1 MADFA
6 SAMARLGPFAPAP
19 LLAAGVSGGADSTAL
34 ALLADD
40 WTRRQGGRLRAII
53 VDHGLRPGSAA
64 EAAATAERLTDWN
77 IESRVLHLGLSPG
90 PGQAARARS
99 ARLAALEDAC
109 AAAGITDLLLGHHAA
124 DQAETAMIRALS
136 ATGDDG
142 FAGMPALRHTGRVR
156 VLRPLLA
163 WHPAR
168 LRALLPRGSW
178 IEDPSNADR
187 LALRVRVRAGAAA
200 AIEPLAEAARQA
212 GRGRQQREDAAAVW
226 LAERA
231 TIRPEGFARIP
242 DAPLPAA
249 ALSALI
255 RTIGGSALPPP
266 VAAVQALAARPG
278 PATLAGVQ
286 IVPAGRHG
294 PGWLLVREEA
304 AMAPPCDAVSGA
316 RWDGRFR
323 LRGAVPP
330 GLRIGALGDDA
341 ARMRRLSDLP
351 SSVLRTM
358 PALRRQTVLE
368 AVPHIAYAG
377 SMTIE
382 VLFDP
387 PVPAACLAFVVG

>member
-1 MADFA
+1 M
-6 SAMARLGPFAPAP
+6 SRLGPFPAVP
-19 LLAAGVSGGADSTAL
+19 VLAAGVSGGADSTAL
-34 ALLADD
+34 AVLADG
-40 WTRRQGGRLRAII
+40 WARRQGRRLLALI
-53 VDHGLRPGSAA
+53 VDHGLRPASAA
-64 EAAATAERLTDWN
+64 EAAETAARLAGWD
-77 IESRVLHLGLSPG
+77 IESRVLHLGLSRG

-163 WHPAR
+163 WHPVR
-168 LRALLPRGSW
+168 LRALLTPGSW
-178 IEDPSNADR
+178 IEDPSNADL
-187 LALRVRVRAGAAA
+187 LALRVRLRPAAA
-200 AIEPLAEAARQA
+200 AAVEPLAEAAREA
-212 GRGRQQREDAAAVW
+212 GRARRLREEAAASW
-226 LAERA
+226 LAGHA

-242 DAPLPAA
+242 DAPLPAD

-255 RTIGGSALPPP
+255 RTVGGSALPPP

-304 AMAPPCDAVSGA
+304 AMAPPCDAVAGA

-323 LRGAVPP
+323 LRGAAPP
-330 GLRIGALGDDA
+330 GLRIGPLGDDA
-341 ARMRRLSDLP
+341 ARMRRLTDLP

-368 AVPHIAYAG
+368 AVPHIAYG
-377 SMTIE
+377 GPVTIE